1 MLDFNIELLGYQS
14 MFIILKN
21 YDINQ
26 IKHRLFNTCR
36 HIAITSS
43 TLMLFKYVII
53 YS

>member
-1 MLDFNIELLGYQS
+1 MLDFNIELLGFQS
-14 MFIILKN
+14 SVYNFEN

-26 IKHRLFNTCR
+26 IKYTLINTCR
-36 HIAITSS
+36 HIAITTS